1 MKPGPGET
9 RPFRDADLEAVV
21 RLWHETKQAAYPYLP
36 LEQGR
41 TLEEDERFFRERIR
55 PLEIWVAEAAGE
67 ILGFLALRGSYLDR
81 LYVRPGR
88 QGAGVGTA
96 LERRAMERSP
106 GGLELHTHVRNGA
119 ARAFYE
125 RHGFRAVRFG
135 VSPPPESEPDVEY
148 HWKP

>member
-1 MKPGPGET
+1 MKPEPCET

-21 RLWHETKQAAYPYLP
+21 RLWHETKRAAYPYLP
-36 LEQGR
+36 LEQDR
-41 TLEEDERFFRERIR
+41 ALEEDARFFRARIR
-55 PLEIWVAEAAGE
+55 PLEVWVAERSGE

-88 QGAGVGTA
+88 QRRGVGAA
-96 LERRAMERSP
+96 LLRRAMERSP
-106 GGLELHTHVRNGA
+106 GGLELHTHVKNGP

-125 RHGFRAVRFG
+125 RRGFRAVRFG
-135 VSPPPESEPDVEY
+135 MSPPPESEPDVEY